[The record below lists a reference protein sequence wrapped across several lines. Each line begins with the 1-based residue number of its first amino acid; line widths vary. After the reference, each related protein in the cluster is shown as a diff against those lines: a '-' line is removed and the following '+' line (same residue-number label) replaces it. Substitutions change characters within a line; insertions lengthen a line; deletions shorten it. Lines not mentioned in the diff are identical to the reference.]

1 MKEHE
6 FVLFCFAATLLYE
19 KRGVIVSIN
28 SFLEEKRYMPVSLA
42 ASLAAD
48 SAARDAFAKMT
59 AQQQDAI
66 ICRARAARSREELFH
81 LVSGMYR

>member
-1 MKEHE
+1 
-6 FVLFCFAATLLYE
+6 
-19 KRGVIVSIN
+19 
-28 SFLEEKRYMPVSLA
+28 MPICLA

-66 ICRARAARSREELFH
+66 IFLARAVRSRDELFH